1 MFSTFSNLVKD
12 NKKQSIYQYMS
23 MNQKQLEELIDKLVN
38 LNSSKPKGV
47 DYVDCVLIPLGIR
60 NDEYYLNITYVVPD
74 DSPYLTKHLTGR
86 QLRAEWNESIKGT
99 IYKYLRTN
107 VLINSSSISSES
119 FYNKHMN

>member
-1 MFSTFSNLVKD
+1 
-12 NKKQSIYQYMS
+12 MS
-23 MNQKQLEELIDKLVN
+23 MNPKQLEEIIDKLVN

-107 VLINSSSISSES
+107 VIIYSSSIASES
-119 FYNKHMN
+119 YYNQHIK

>member
-1 MFSTFSNLVKD
+1 
-12 NKKQSIYQYMS
+12 MS

-38 LNSSKPKGV
+38 LDSSKPKGV

-119 FYNKHMN
+119 SYNKHMN